1 MSRSETHAARHVLII
16 DDDQGFAALVR
27 HLLEERGHRVD
38 VLADG
43 FDALDLLA
51 RETPD
56 VILVDHVLPRLDGDE
71 LCRVVRAR
79 PRLAGVRLVLVSA
92 AALEA
97 DLDLEPGLVDLVLAK
112 DSFPRMA
119 PHLLA
124 AVEEDDLGDRSAPGV
139 VVGAEQV
146 HPRRVVRELI
156 GRKRHLERILDR
168 IDEGVVEL
176 DRGRVVFANRTACE
190 LLGVGRPAI
199 LESCG
204 IELLGEVSASPDPA
218 VGADAR
224 RRLERNG
231 RRLELWTLEADGD
244 GRGDGDGGRNQ
255 IVVLADVTE
264 REHLH
269 SRLRRAEK
277 LESVGV
283 MASGVAHNFNNL
295 LQGVLGSSAMLELTE
310 GISSGG
316 KELLRNITVC
326 CHRGADLTKRLLEY
340 ARMRPEQ
347 RALARPEEV
356 VVGALR
362 IVEQGRLDVTIS
374 RELASD
380 LPPFEVDATQIE
392 EVLVALLVNAAQA
405 MEFGGE
411 IHVRAEAETVGPASR
426 WATSVPAGEY
436 VAISVRDHGPGIRP
450 EHRERVFDP
459 FFTTHADDD
468 HPGLG
473 LASALGA
480 VTGHG
485 GTIDFDTRIG
495 GGTTFTVLLPAI
507 GAGRGPARDAPTGSP
522 PAGRRVLLVDDDPL
536 ILRTCRKMLEH
547 LGFDVMTSDS
557 GARALDVFANAGDS
571 VDLVILDV
579 AMPDMNG
586 WELADLLRSR
596 SPSLPV
602 LFTSGYR
609 LETLDERR
617 RGEVEHFLAKPF
629 TLDALRGAVATA
641 LPEADGRPGAGPP
654 DGR

>member
-1 MSRSETHAARHVLII
+1 MTRSETAAARHVLII
-16 DDDQGFAALVR
+16 DDDQGFTALVR

-38 VLADG
+38 VLGDG

-71 LCRVVRAR
+71 LCRVARAR
-79 PRLAGVRLVLVSA
+79 ERLAGVRLVLVSA

-97 DLDLEPGLVDLVLAK
+97 ELDLEPGLVDLVVAK
-112 DSFPRMA
+112 DTFPRMV
-119 PHLLA
+119 PHLVA
-124 AVEEDDLGDRSAPGV
+124 AVEEDDLGERAAPGV

-168 IDEGVVEL
+168 IDEGIVEL
-176 DRGRVVFANRTACE
+176 DRGRVVFANRTACD
-190 LLGVGRPAI
+190 LLGVRHPAI
-199 LESCG
+199 LECSEG
-204 IELLGEVSASPDPA
+204 ELLGDATGETGRNDR
-218 VGADAR
+218 GGAR
-224 RRLERNG
+224 RHVERNG
-231 RRLELWTLEADGD
+231 RRLEAWTLG
-244 GRGDGDGGRNQ
+244 GDGDGGSHR
-255 IVVLADVTE
+255 IVVLTDVTE

-269 SRLRRAEK
+269 NRLRRAEK

-310 GISSGG
+310 GISPGG
-316 KELLRNITVC
+316 KELLRNITLC
-326 CHRGADLTKRLLEY
+326 CHRGADLTRRLLEY
-340 ARMRPEQ
+340 ARTRPEQ
-347 RALARPEEV
+347 RVLARPEEV

-362 IVEQGRLDVTIS
+362 IVEQGRQDITIT

-380 LPPFEVDATQIE
+380 LPSFEVDPTQIE
-392 EVLVALLVNAAQA
+392 EVLVALLMNAAQV

-411 IHVRAEAETVGPASR
+411 VQVRAEGVTVGPASR
-426 WATSVPAGEY
+426 WASSVPAGEY
-436 VAISVRDHGPGIRP
+436 VAISVRDHGPGILP

-485 GTIDFDTRIG
+485 GTIEFDTRIG
-495 GGTTFTVLLPAI
+495 GGTTFTVLLPA
-507 GAGRGPARDAPTGSP
+507 AGSSRAQPREAPVDRPAG
-522 PAGRRVLLVDDDPL
+522 GRRVLLVDDDPL

-547 LGFDVMTSDS
+547 LRFDVLTSDS
-557 GARALDVFANAGDS
+557 GARAIEVFANAGDS

-586 WELADLLRSR
+586 WELADALRAR
-596 SPSLPV
+596 SPELPV

-609 LETLDERR
+609 LEALGDRR
-617 RGEVEHFLAKPF
+617 RVEVEHFLAKPF
-629 TLDALRGAVATA
+629 TLDALRDAVDAA
-641 LPEADGRPGAGPP
+641 LPEGDGGTGAGPP

>member
-1 MSRSETHAARHVLII
+1 MTPSEAAAARYVLII
-16 DDDQGFAALVR
+16 DDDQGFTALVR

-51 RETPD
+51 RATPD
-56 VILVDHVLPRLDGDE
+56 VVLVDHVLPRLDGDE

-119 PHLLA
+119 PHLLT
-124 AVEEDDLGDRSAPGV
+124 AVEEDDLGDRGRPGT

-168 IDEGVVEL
+168 IDEGIVEL

-190 LLGVGRPAI
+190 LLGVGYPAI
-199 LESCG
+199 LEGSAR
-204 IELLGEVSASPDPA
+204 ELLGELPVEA
-218 VGADAR
+218 GAADGEGAR
-224 RRLERNG
+224 RHLERNG
-231 RRLELWTLEADGD
+231 HKLELWTLEADGD
-244 GRGDGDGGRNQ
+244 GGGHR
-255 IVVLADVTE
+255 IVVLTDVTE

-310 GISSGG
+310 GISPGG
-316 KELLRNITVC
+316 KELLRNITLC
-326 CHRGADLTKRLLEY
+326 CHRGADLTRRLLEY

-347 RALARPEEV
+347 RALVRPEDV
-356 VVGALR
+356 VIGALR
-362 IVEQGRLDVTIS
+362 IVEQGRQDVTIS
-374 RELASD
+374 RELPSD
-380 LPPFEVDATQIE
+380 LPPFEVDPTQIE

-411 IHVRAEAETVGPASR
+411 VHVRAEAVAVGPTSR
-426 WATSVPAGEY
+426 WASSVPAGEY
-436 VAISVRDHGPGIRP
+436 VAISIRDHGPGIRP

-485 GTIDFDTRIG
+485 GTIEFDTRIG
-495 GGTTFTVLLPAI
+495 GGTTFTVLLPAV
-507 GAGRGPARDAPTGSP
+507 GTSRGPGHDAPADLP
-522 PAGRRVLLVDDDPL
+522 RAGRRVLLVDDDPL

-557 GARALDVFANAGDS
+557 GARALEVFANAGGS

-596 SPSLPV
+596 SPALPM

-609 LETLDERR
+609 LEALGERR
-617 RGEVEHFLAKPF
+617 RDEVEHFLAKPF
-629 TLDALRGAVATA
+629 TLDALRDAVAVA
-641 LPEADGRPGAGPP
+641 LPEADGGAGAGPP
-654 DGR
+654 DGP